1 MNRFVILVSALGLVS
16 LSSLAAVAPTSAVR
30 DLDRIVAI
38 VNNDVITETELADR
52 LDETRKQL
60 ASERIKTPPED
71 VLKRQLLERMIV
83 ERVQLQLAAQL
94 GVRVSDADVDQAIQ
108 SVARRNNMTVD
119 ALLKALAQDGLD
131 PAAYRARIR
140 EQVTIQQLLER
151 EIASRVTV
159 TESEIA
165 SFLEQSRARGGGD
178 YEFNLSHIFVPIPE
192 AATSE
197 QIQAAKARADK
208 AHAEVRGGE
217 DFARAAVTYSQS
229 PDALKGGAL
238 DWKKPG
244 QLPELFVGALRNLQP
259 GDISPV
265 LRGPNGFHI
274 LKLNDRRGGD
284 VAQTVTQTHVRH
296 ILLRP
301 SEIQSLDEARA
312 ALLALRKRIEAGED
326 FAAIARASS
335 EDSASA
341 SQGGDL
347 GWVEP
352 KSLVPEFEKA
362 MNALKPQEL
371 SEPVRTPFGLHL
383 IQVLERREQTVA
395 GERARNAA
403 RSQIHARKADD
414 RYEQW
419 LRQLRDEA
427 YVEYLLDDT
436 Q

>member
-1 MNRFVILVSALGLVS
+1 MNRIVILVSALCLVS
-16 LSSLAAVAPTSAVR
+16 LPTVAAVERTQAVR
-30 DLDRIVAI
+30 DIDRIVAI

-52 LDETRKQL
+52 LEETRKQL
-60 ASERIKTPPED
+60 AGERIKAPPED

-94 GVRVSDADVDQAIQ
+94 GVRVSDADVDQAINT
-108 SVARRNNMTVD
+108 VARRNNMSAD
-119 ALLKALAQDGLD
+119 ALLQALARDGLD

-140 EQVTIQQLLER
+140 DQVTIQQLLER
-151 EIASRVTV
+151 EIASRITV

-165 SFLEQSRARGGGD
+165 NFLEQSRARGGSGD
-178 YEFNLSHIFVPIPE
+178 EYNVSHIFVPIPE

-197 QIQAAKARADK
+197 QIQAAKARAEK
-208 AHAEVRGGE
+208 VHAEIKAGE

-244 QLPELFVGALRNLQP
+244 QLPELFVSALKNLKP

-274 LKLNDRRGGD
+274 LKLNDRRGD
-284 VAQTVTQTHVRH
+284 NATQTVIQTHVRH

-312 ALLALRKRIEAGED
+312 KLLALRERIEAGED
-326 FAAIARASS
+326 FAAIARATS

-352 KSLVPEFEKA
+352 KSLVPEFEQA
-362 MNALKPQEL
+362 MNALSPRQL

-383 IQVLERREQTVA
+383 IQVLERREQAV
-395 GERARNAA
+395 GDERARNAA

-436 Q
+436 P